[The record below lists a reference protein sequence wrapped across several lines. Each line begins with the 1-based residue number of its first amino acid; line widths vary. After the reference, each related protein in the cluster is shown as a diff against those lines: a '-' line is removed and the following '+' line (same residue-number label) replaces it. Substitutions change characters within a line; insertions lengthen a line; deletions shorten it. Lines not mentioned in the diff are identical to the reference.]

1 MSPRLLTVFTA
12 VLASSSAPSAAPAN
26 VDVRVEDAAKTLL
39 ERTAIRADA
48 RTVNKDGVVG
58 HDCVGTSA
66 AGAPEIATAG
76 DWGAF
81 GYSVTRILGETHE
94 FSTPVSLWINNEAA
108 GEGVCGVTSE
118 LDEGA
123 SVLFC
128 LARCVFD
135 ALLRD
140 CSNEAVLPLGMSA
153 PRRVSP
159 DAPFD
164 VGVEQYSTTGVATP
178 AAGATVVQGDVAL
191 ATTNAAGI
199 ATITL
204 GSGGPRTL
212 TATKLGRARSAA
224 EPVRAATGADGLC
237 GSATAATPPAAAPP
251 EACATSGHDGRCGT
265 RDLTAPTANVRAIA
279 EGRRYGRGLGARE
292 LRVAAPTAN
301 SRALAEGRRYG
312 RGLGARELR
321 VAVDPDASGLLA
333 VKLRLTRADQGRRCS
348 YFSGRS
354 ERFVVTGRGRCRASD
369 GRWFVVGARQQTSHL
384 LPSRLPRGRYV
395 LDANAIDKAY
405 NRDDKR
411 RRGGNR
417 VVFHV
422 G

>member
-1 MSPRLLTVFTA
+1 MSPRLLTVSTAVPA
-12 VLASSSAPSAAPAN
+12 VLASSSAASAAPAN
-26 VDVRVEDAAKTLL
+26 IDVRVEGVAKTLF
-39 ERTAIRADA
+39 ERTEIRADA
-48 RTVNKDGVVG
+48 RTVDKDGVAG
-58 HDCVGTSA
+58 HDLTGTSA

-76 DWGAF
+76 NWGAF
-81 GYSVTRILGETHE
+81 GYGVTRILGETHD
-94 FSTPVSLWINNEAA
+94 FSTPVSLRINDKAT

-123 SVLFC
+123 SVLFYV
-128 LARCVFD
+128 ARRVFD
-135 ALLRD
+135 ARLGD
-140 CSNEAVLPLGMSA
+140 CSNDAVLPLGLSA
-153 PRRVSP
+153 PRLVSP

-178 AAGATVVQGDVAL
+178 VAGATVVQGDVAL

-224 EPVRAATGADGLC
+224 EPACANTGADGLC
-237 GSATAATPPAAAPP
+237 GSATAATPPAAAPQ
-251 EACATSGHDGRCGT
+251 EACATNGRCGT
-265 RDLTAPTANVRAIA
+265 RDLTAPTANIRAIA
-279 EGRRYGRGLGARE
+279 EGRRYGRGLGPRE
-292 LRVAAPTAN
+292 LRVAAPIAN
-301 SRALAEGRRYG
+301 PRALAEGRRYG
-312 RGLGARELR
+312 RGLGPRELR

-333 VKLRLTRADQGRRCS
+333 VKLRLTRADHGRCS

-369 GRWFVVGARQQTSHL
+369 GRWFVVGDRQQTSYL

-417 VVFHV
+417 GVFHV